1 MSETH
6 ITLYGDTSD
15 AFDRVAEEMGP
26 DGVDLS
32 NPEVVRRLIESHEEE
47 VQGGLTH

>member
-6 ITLYGDTSD
+6 ITLYGDTSE
-15 AFDRVAEEMGP
+15 AFDRVAEDMGP

-32 NPEVVRRLIESHEEE
+32 NPEIVRRLIEDYEED
-47 VQGGLTH
+47 VPGGLTH